1 MCLCYGLACKYIYFL
16 KQSTICAGK
25 ILISYLLLSNFEYCG
40 LYVNFATVNE
50 MSTE

>member
-25 ILISYLLLSNFEYCG
+25 IPDFLSYVKQF
-40 LYVNFATVNE
+40 
-50 MSTE
+50 